1 MERRHAARKTI
12 KIKAERLSC
21 TGKCSVF
28 IENLS
33 ETGIKMITAP
43 HKENDFAPG
52 KDLDLELELS
62 TGNTINLSC
71 NVKWSYDDPSKD
83 QSSSVGL
90 EIISAPQE
98 YKKFVKAIA

>member
-1 MERRHAARKTI
+1 MERRRADRKTV
-12 KIKAERLSC
+12 KLRAERISC
-21 TGKCSVF
+21 TGNCSVF

-52 KDLDLELELS
+52 KDIDLELELMS
-62 TGNTINLSC
+62 GGTINLNC

-83 QSSSVGL
+83 LSSSVGL
-90 EIISAPQE
+90 EIIEPPAV
-98 YKKFVKAIA
+98 YRKFVKAIA

>member
-1 MERRHAARKTI
+1 MERRRAERKI
-12 KIKAERLSC
+12 VKLKAERISC
-21 TGKCSVF
+21 TGNCSVF

-62 TGNTINLSC
+62 TGDTINLNC
-71 NVKWSYDDPSKD
+71 NVKWSYDNPSQD
-83 QSSSVGL
+83 ESSSVGL
-90 EIISAPQE
+90 EVIDPPQE
-98 YKKFVKAIA
+98 YKKFVEAIV

>member
-1 MERRHAARKTI
+1 MERRRATRKTV
-12 KIKAERLSC
+12 KLKAERLSC

-43 HKENDFAPG
+43 HKEKDFVPG
-52 KDLDLELELS
+52 KELGLELELS
-62 TGNTINLSC
+62 SGEVIELNC
-71 NVKWSYDDPSKD
+71 NVKWAYDNPSKD
-83 QSSSVGL
+83 LSSSVGL
-90 EIISAPQE
+90 EIIEPSQE